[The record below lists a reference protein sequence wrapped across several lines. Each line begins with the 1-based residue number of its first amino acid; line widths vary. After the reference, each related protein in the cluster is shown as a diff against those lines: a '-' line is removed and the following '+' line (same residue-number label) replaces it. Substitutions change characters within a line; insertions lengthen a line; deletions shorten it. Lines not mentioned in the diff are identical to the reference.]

1 VTTIES
7 LVKGCVAHDVKCQQL
22 FYERY
27 YNYVFRIA
35 FRYIYQYNSIANVVN
50 DGFVKLFQNIGSFA
64 GNTSTVDES
73 LLLAWIKKNIVTV
86 IINELLRNNLIGRS
100 ADNRKEVCE
109 TTSQNKNA
117 IENSSA
123 KQLILHLKSL
133 PSSYNVVFNMFVI
146 DGFSH
151 REIAALLHI
160 TVDASNT
167 NLVNARN
174 CLQKLVTK
182 ESVYSTALSF

>member
-1 VTTIES
+1 MTTIEN

-100 ADNRKEVCE
+100 TDNRKEVCE

-151 REIAALLHI
+151 DEISSHLHI
-160 TVDASNT
+160 SVNT
-167 NLVNARN
+167 SKTRLAKARD
-174 CLQKLVTK
+174 CLRRLTAK
-182 ESVYSTALSF
+182 ESVYSIALSY

>member
-1 VTTIES
+1 MTTIEN
-7 LVKGCVAHDVKCQQL
+7 LVKGCVAHDVKWQQL

-35 FRYIYQYNSIANVVN
+35 YRYIYQYNSIANVVN

-100 ADNRKEVCE
+100 TDNRKEVCE